1 MTKDEDLLRA
11 QYTGR
16 YSLKKA
22 VPTHS
27 PPTKVKGDI
36 RAVTSETQ
44 KPTHANTNTPTIAIA
59 TTQLK
64 GENKNAQSPQTRISS
79 DLNAQCVYRHAERR
93 TQRSENKKYKNI
105 VWCYFPPFKDSLMP
119 PSPGS
124 APLYAIS
131 TAFAGTTSLRNTSP
145 CGTGSPG

>member
-79 DLNAQCVYRHAERR
+79 DLNACTDTQNAERKEAK
-93 TQRSENKKYKNI
+93 TKNI
-105 VWCYFPPFKDSLMP
+105 KISC
-119 PSPGS
+119 G
-124 APLYAIS
+124 AIS
-131 TAFAGTTSLRNTSP
+131 PLLRIL
-145 CGTGSPG
+145 

>member
-79 DLNAQCVYRHAERR
+79 DLNARTDTQNAERKEAK
-93 TQRSENKKYKNI
+93 TKNI
-105 VWCYFPPFKDSLMP
+105 KISC
-119 PSPGS
+119 G
-124 APLYAIS
+124 AIS
-131 TAFAGTTSLRNTSP
+131 PLLRIL
-145 CGTGSPG
+145 

>member
-11 QYTGR
+11 QYTGK

-79 DLNAQCVYRHAERR
+79 DLNAQCVYDTDTQNAERKEAK
-93 TQRSENKKYKNI
+93 TKNI
-105 VWCYFPPFKDSLMP
+105 KISC
-119 PSPGS
+119 G
-124 APLYAIS
+124 AIS
-131 TAFAGTTSLRNTSP
+131 PLLRIL
-145 CGTGSPG
+145 